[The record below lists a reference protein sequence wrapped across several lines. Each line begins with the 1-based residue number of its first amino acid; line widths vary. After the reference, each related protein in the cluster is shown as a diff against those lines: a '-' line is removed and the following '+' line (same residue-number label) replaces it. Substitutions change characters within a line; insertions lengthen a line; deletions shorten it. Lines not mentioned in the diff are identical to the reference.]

1 MINKIDSFFDLSS
14 IKKKQLEKFNN
25 LIKEWNQKIN
35 LVSRKDIENFE
46 INHIIHSISISKY
59 IDFIDGS
66 DIMDLGTGG
75 GLPGI
80 PLSIIF
86 PSVNFHLVDSK
97 KKKIDIVNSIIQEL
111 KLKNVTTSWS
121 NARDLD
127 KKYDFIISR
136 AVASYPKIIQICT
149 NKIKKRNKNK
159 LKNGFI
165 LLKGGDVKKEFS
177 IATDYKTF
185 DIFEKIKI
193 EFFLSKKIIYVPNPY
208 NHIGN

>member
-1 MINKIDSFFDLSS
+1 MINKIDSFFNLST

-59 IDFIDGS
+59 IDFIGGS

-97 KKKIDIVNSIIQEL
+97 KKKIDVVNSIIREL

-136 AVASYPKIIQICT
+136 SVASYTKIIQICS

-165 LLKGGDVKKEFS
+165 LLKGGNVEKEFS
-177 IATDYKTF
+177 IATDYKMF

-208 NHIGN
+208 NHIDN

>member
-59 IDFIDGS
+59 IDFIGGS

-97 KKKIDIVNSIIQEL
+97 KKKIDVVNSIIREL

-136 AVASYPKIIQICT
+136 SVASYPKIIQICS
-149 NKIKKRNKNK
+149 NKIKKRSKNK

-165 LLKGGDVKKEFS
+165 LLKGGNVEKEFS

-208 NHIGN
+208 NHIDN

>member
-25 LIKEWNQKIN
+25 LIKVWNQKIN

-97 KKKIDIVNSIIQEL
+97 KKKL
-111 KLKNVTTSWS
+111 
-121 NARDLD
+121 
-127 KKYDFIISR
+127 
-136 AVASYPKIIQICT
+136 
-149 NKIKKRNKNK
+149 
-159 LKNGFI
+159 I
-165 LLKGGDVKKEFS
+165 L
-177 IATDYKTF
+177 
-185 DIFEKIKI
+185 
-193 EFFLSKKIIYVPNPY
+193 
-208 NHIGN
+208 